1 LDYNAAPHLKKPSS
15 FNLPDRNTH
24 LWNYK
29 MISLRKKC
37 QQYRTLQL
45 TTYHQEDNNDL
56 KITSNNRKTWKA
68 TAFHYV
74 SDLSKGRKGTI
85 SIVGHFATGHCA

>member
-1 LDYNAAPHLKKPSS
+1 
-15 FNLPDRNTH
+15 
-24 LWNYK
+24 

-56 KITSNNRKTWKA
+56 KITANNRKTWKA

-74 SDLSKGRKGTI
+74 SDLQKEEREQFLLWDILPQVTVREKCTVLFEHI
-85 SIVGHFATGHCA
+85 